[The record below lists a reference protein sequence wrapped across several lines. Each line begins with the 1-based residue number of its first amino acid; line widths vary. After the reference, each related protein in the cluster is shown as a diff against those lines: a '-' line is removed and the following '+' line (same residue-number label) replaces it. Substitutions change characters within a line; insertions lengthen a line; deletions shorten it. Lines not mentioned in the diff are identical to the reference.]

1 MVVADDIQALR
12 HLALLG
18 GLDGQVRISSQRLGD
33 LLGTSAQTASRRLIA
48 LEDQMLITRTVRADG
63 QFVTITRHGEDILKE
78 EYAQLC
84 QIFEERSGEYLLEGT
99 LIDGLGE
106 GAYYVSLPGYVSQF
120 KELLGFEPYPG
131 TFNLR
136 LASPAIEMRKKID
149 THGWKRVD
157 GFTDHERTYGGC
169 RVLACSIE
177 NISCAIIVP
186 GRSHYPEDII
196 EIIAPVRLR
205 EKLGLSTKDNVCVT
219 VHYDD

>member
-18 GLDGQVRISSQRLGD
+18 GLDGHVQISSQRLGD

-63 QFVTITRHGEDILKE
+63 QFVTITRQGEDILKE

-84 QIFEERSGEYLLEGT
+84 QIFEKRSGEYLLEGT

-136 LASPAIEMRKKID
+136 LTGPAIEMRKKID
-149 THGWKRVD
+149 THGWKSVE

-177 NISCAIIVP
+177 KIPCAIIVP

-205 EKLGLSTKDNVCVT
+205 ENLGLSTKDSVCVT

>member
-106 GAYYVSLPGYVSQF
+106 GAYYVSLPG
-120 KELLGFEPYPG
+120 
-131 TFNLR
+131 
-136 LASPAIEMRKKID
+136 
-149 THGWKRVD
+149 
-157 GFTDHERTYGGC
+157 
-169 RVLACSIE
+169 
-177 NISCAIIVP
+177 
-186 GRSHYPEDII
+186 
-196 EIIAPVRLR
+196 
-205 EKLGLSTKDNVCVT
+205 
-219 VHYDD
+219 